1 MGHMIEM
8 QGDLESRNK
17 EHLEG
22 KFIGDLHFTKQGV
35 PVMIVGHHILYGKI
49 QELEKPL
56 LTMEKKRVEGSG
68 NTAAPVDS
76 EEAETSTEY
85 VIKAIVKKKI
95 VFKTRPKPIIAMP
108 KKA

>member
-1 MGHMIEM
+1 
-8 QGDLESRNK
+8 
-17 EHLEG
+17 
-22 KFIGDLHFTKQGV
+22 
-35 PVMIVGHHILYGKI
+35 MIVGHHILYGKI

-68 NTAAPVDS
+68 NTPGDGELIDVDS
-76 EEAETSTEY
+76 EEASTSTEY

>member
-1 MGHMIEM
+1 
-8 QGDLESRNK
+8 
-17 EHLEG
+17 
-22 KFIGDLHFTKQGV
+22 
-35 PVMIVGHHILYGKI
+35 MIVGHHILYGKI

-68 NTAAPVDS
+68 NTAAPADGELMEVDS
-76 EEAETSTEY
+76 EETSTEY